1 MISAISSAVA
11 TGAIVVVSKTIDK
24 KPVIS
29 GRFVIG
35 TGVYILMLAMIN
47 EARPELASSF
57 ALLVLLLAVYTYAL
71 PLFTN
76 LGVIK

>member
-24 KPVIS
+24 KSVIS

-71 PLFTN
+71 PLFTG